1 MPLICYTTVVGAL
14 TEALLHLK
22 EHNLFLL
29 ISLMI
34 IYFIT
39 QGDYELQLTFLV
51 FLYLILHLVE
61 LMYHSSFKKLM
72 YNKIFRSKF
81 LKCSIASYNSLLYEI
96 TNITWYIVDLCDY
109 ERRLPDRFPKG
120 CHILLVD
127 PMLATGISFSVSIT
141 ANCYIGLLL
150 FLYSSDWFS
159 PVSMTRLRW

>member
-51 FLYLILHLVE
+51 FLYLILHLIE

-96 TNITWYIVDLCDY
+96 TNIT
-109 ERRLPDRFPKG
+109 
-120 CHILLVD
+120 
-127 PMLATGISFSVSIT
+127 
-141 ANCYIGLLL
+141 
-150 FLYSSDWFS
+150 
-159 PVSMTRLRW
+159 